1 MVGCGGAGKSTF
13 ACELGAFTSLPVIH
27 LDRFYWRPRWVP
39 TPSEAWKVQL
49 AELVRRDEWIM
60 DGNYTGTLPERVAVA
75 DGIVFFDINRVMC
88 VAGVVQRFLGHR
100 FRLRADL
107 PEGCAERLSWEFL
120 RWIWDFPRKFRPA
133 VLAALQQRGA
143 DVPLV
148 TIRTRAEAARALA
161 RLRRLALGSGGA
173 GSGGWG
179 PSAS

>member
-1 MVGCGGAGKSTF
+1 M
-13 ACELGAFTSLPVIH
+13 
-27 LDRFYWRPRWVP
+27 
-39 TPSEAWKVQL
+39 
-49 AELVRRDEWIM
+49 VRRDEWIM

-179 PSAS
+179 PSAPRLLGHRLACRSAGMEAERRAAAMRGGGWRLALSGLAWWVSLLTGWA